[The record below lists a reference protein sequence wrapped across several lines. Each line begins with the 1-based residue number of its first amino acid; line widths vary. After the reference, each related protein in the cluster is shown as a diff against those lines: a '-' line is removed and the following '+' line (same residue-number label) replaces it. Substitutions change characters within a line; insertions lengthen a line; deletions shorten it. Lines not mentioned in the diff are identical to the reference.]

1 MHHKVISPSPLHF
14 GGCRGGRWA
23 RHRGP
28 SCGCPPSSI
37 SQQLF
42 HREDLWQP
50 ISHCSISLSS
60 LTVVNKGNV
69 DILID
74 KFMLDAMWLLTG
86 KFNSFLNIPGS
97 KEIVLALMSDHRPGR
112 MKTDW
117 TRQQRER
124 EKCGRKTAARPLMKI
139 VKSEMMLI
147 VVLCNSDGWK
157 WNEKGRKTVPFP
169 LHSSSSQLCAV
180 AIQ

>member
-1 MHHKVISPSPLHF
+1 MGGGQDIGARVAGAPLPAYLNNF
-14 GGCRGGRWA
+14 FTERI
-23 RHRGP
+23 
-28 SCGCPPSSI
+28 CGNQS
-37 SQQLF
+37 
-42 HREDLWQP
+42 
-50 ISHCSISLSS
+50 
-60 LTVVNKGNV
+60 
-69 DILID
+69 D

-139 VKSEMMLI
+139 VKSEMMPI
-147 VVLCNSDGWK
+147 VVLCNSDG
-157 WNEKGRKTVPFP
+157 
-169 LHSSSSQLCAV
+169 
-180 AIQ
+180 

>member
-28 SCGCPPSSI
+28 SCGCPPSRI

-42 HREDLWQP
+42 HREDLCQP

-60 LTVVNKGNV
+60 LTIVNKGNV

-124 EKCGRKTAARPLMKI
+124 EKCGRETAARPLMKI
-139 VKSEMMLI
+139 VKSEMMPI
-147 VVLCNSDGWK
+147 VVLCNSDG
-157 WNEKGRKTVPFP
+157 
-169 LHSSSSQLCAV
+169 
-180 AIQ
+180 